1 LITDKIIEKDV
12 EMDKPV
18 LLHLPKKKESPRKTF
33 MGEVLEREPTEKD
46 LIRMAKKERSSEIKE
61 KMQRLVD

>member
-1 LITDKIIEKDV
+1 
-12 EMDKPV
+12 MDKPV